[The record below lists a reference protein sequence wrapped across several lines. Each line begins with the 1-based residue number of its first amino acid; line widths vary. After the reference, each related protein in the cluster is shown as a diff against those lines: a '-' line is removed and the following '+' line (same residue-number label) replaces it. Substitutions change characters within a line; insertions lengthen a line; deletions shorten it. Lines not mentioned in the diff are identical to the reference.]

1 MNRESKILTLVM
13 IMLIGSVV
21 ALLFIGDMKPLILI
35 FVIFAF
41 ILLYLAGLFLLRYQD
56 KQLKILRKEAANYD
70 FTKPGET
77 HISAAYLE
85 GEIGKLAS
93 DIDQMMQRLSED
105 TAKEKKQK
113 EFLRDIISDISHQ
126 LKTPLAS
133 LTVFNDLLME
143 TAEKAGDEKAL
154 NMLRQQE
161 SQLERMKWLILSL
174 LQMTRIEADAVPF
187 EMQEVPADVLL
198 KLAMEPLEQMAE
210 KKNIKFVIENQSEEN
225 AKNYVNSTGEKYIY
239 QDGNCHASSRCESG
253 RYAGRKKRR
262 KEIKN

>member
-1 MNRESKILTLVM
+1 
-13 IMLIGSVV
+13 
-21 ALLFIGDMKPLILI
+21 
-35 FVIFAF
+35 
-41 ILLYLAGLFLLRYQD
+41 
-56 KQLKILRKEAANYD
+56 
-70 FTKPGET
+70 
-77 HISAAYLE
+77 
-85 GEIGKLAS
+85 
-93 DIDQMMQRLSED
+93 
-105 TAKEKKQK
+105 
-113 EFLRDIISDISHQ
+113 
-126 LKTPLAS
+126 
-133 LTVFNDLLME
+133 ME